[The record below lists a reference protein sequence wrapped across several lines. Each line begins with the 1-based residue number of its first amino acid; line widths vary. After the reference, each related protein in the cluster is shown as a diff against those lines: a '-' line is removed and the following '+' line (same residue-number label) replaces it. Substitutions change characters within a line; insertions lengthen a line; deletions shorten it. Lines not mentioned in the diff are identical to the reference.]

1 MKSNS
6 DLFLELDDALFKNQ
20 RIEALISCIRIL
32 IDEGCVDIAGLPDN
46 ALSYSL
52 YEIETL
58 IFENNKKLKEIIE
71 AHSSIKQKESEV

>member
-32 IDEGCVDIAGLPDN
+32 IDEGCVDIVGIPDN